1 MDNQEAAAL
10 LMQDIEANM
19 TFLQIGVLAASFLL
33 ALIGLV
39 LAVRAY
45 AVLSE
50 ARTLYWQSA
59 AKGDSAGAEAGARA
73 ARAAAIRA
81 AGSKKKLKSNSIR
94 GVM

>member
-19 TFLQIGVLAASFLL
+19 TYLQIGVLAASFLL

-50 ARTLYWQSA
+50 ARTLYWQSGAKA
-59 AKGDSAGAEAGARA
+59 ASPGPDAGARL
-73 ARAAAIRA
+73 ARAAAIKA
-81 AGSKKKLKSNSIR
+81 AGSKKKLKSNRIR